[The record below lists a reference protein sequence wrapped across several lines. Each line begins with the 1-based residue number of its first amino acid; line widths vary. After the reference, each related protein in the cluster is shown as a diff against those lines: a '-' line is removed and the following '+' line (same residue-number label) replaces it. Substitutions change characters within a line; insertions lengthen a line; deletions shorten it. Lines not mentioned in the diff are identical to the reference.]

1 MESQPCRTRILITPS
16 SCGAAG
22 LVEQLLGGPSV
33 PIASCHVP
41 TAPGEVV
48 QLLLLGEDPW
58 GSFVFA
64 VGCGIL
70 GTRSP
75 AVPWEEFRFGRRPLG
90 FSAGPRRLLNL
101 LFTAGKWG
109 GRRAGI
115 PRGGAW
121 MPLSSPSQ
129 KSAFSAFAPSLAPWA
144 VGDSRSEAGW
154 SFGSLG
160 IRLGFKENL

>member
-16 SCGAAG
+16 SFGATG

-70 GTRSP
+70 GMRSP

-101 LFTAGKWG
+101 LFTAGKRG

-115 PRGGAW
+115 PGVGPGCRS
-121 MPLSSPSQ
+121 PLLPKKVPFPPLPLLWLPGQ
-129 KSAFSAFAPSLAPWA
+129 WETLA
-144 VGDSRSEAGW
+144 R
-154 SFGSLG
+154 
-160 IRLGFKENL
+160 RLGGPLVA